1 MEENYTNPEQ
11 SGQGQ
16 NPQDLLNA
24 SLIFARALG
33 LILNEGEGIVVDVV
47 GDMNLGE
54 GINKVIVF
62 EHNEQVHIYK
72 CDEDISEGSAV
83 NMNKN
88 GETPEGETPEGET
101 PESETISE

>member
-1 MEENYTNPEQ
+1 MEENQTNQEQ
-11 SGQGQ
+11 ENQKQ

-33 LILNEGEGIVVDVV
+33 LILNEGEGIVVDIV

-62 EHNEQVHIYK
+62 EHNDQVHIYK
-72 CDEDISEGSAV
+72 CDEDLPEGSAV
-83 NMNKN
+83 NMNSSSSS
-88 GETPEGETPEGET
+88 EPEPKTD
-101 PESETISE
+101 TIEE

>member
-1 MEENYTNPEQ
+1 MEENQTNQEQ
-11 SGQGQ
+11 ENQKQ

-33 LILNEGEGIVVDVV
+33 LILNEGEGIVVDIV

-62 EHNEQVHIYK
+62 EHNDQVHIYK
-72 CDEDISEGSAV
+72 CDEDIPEGSAV
-83 NMNKN
+83 NMNN
-88 GETPEGETPEGET
+88 TTPPETEDGQ
-101 PESETISE
+101 ETITED